1 MKTGGILIVGLLLA
15 AAVAAGA
22 MVFIPQPSSHVPT
35 PEKKPARADEQSIP
49 AQASKGRQSLSKAQQ
64 AEAIARGTLDR
75 PVQSLLDVRAP
86 LHFGEYEW
94 NDRAIPAGPTWV
106 RIDVGSQIISVFRAG
121 HEIGTAVIVYG
132 GDNKETPSGKFHILA
147 KDRDHRSSIYDAAMP
162 YTLQLTGDGVAIHG
176 STVRSGAATHGCIGV
191 PLEFAKRLFDQAKV
205 GDEVVILPAPMEAR
219 AQHAS

>member
-1 MKTGGILIVGLLLA
+1 MKSGGVFLTGMLLA
-15 AAVAAGA
+15 GAAAAGTLVVLPRPSRPVA
-22 MVFIPQPSSHVPT
+22 SRTLKPIAEQPESL
-35 PEKKPARADEQSIP
+35 PAKAL
-49 AQASKGRQSLSKAQQ
+49 KGRRSLSRAQQ
-64 AEAIARGTLDR
+64 AEAVASGTLDR
-75 PVQSLLDVRAP
+75 PVQSLLDVRTP
-86 LHFGEYEW
+86 LHFGEFEW

-132 GDNKETPSGKFHILA
+132 GDNKETPRGKFHILA

-191 PLEFAKRLFDQAKV
+191 PLEFAKRLFEQARV
-205 GDEVVILPAPMEAR
+205 GDEVVILPAAPR
-219 AQHAS
+219 QHRV